1 MITDGIKS
9 VGTNYQSTSV
19 STVVKP
25 SAPEQPLQSN
35 ATETSATQPQIS
47 ITVGESVNSDA
58 NREAT
63 DSEQKLSIEA
73 LKKAVAEINKQSE
86 NSTVQFGIHEETNR
100 ITIKILDK
108 TTREVIREFP
118 PEKVLD
124 QIAKAWELAGLM
136 VDEKR

>member
-9 VGTNYQSTSV
+9 VGANYQSTQV
-19 STVVKP
+19 
-25 SAPEQPLQSN
+25 SAPTRPNIVEQPQV
-35 ATETSATQPQIS
+35 AAPEVVSAPTQIS
-47 ITVGESVNSDA
+47 ITVGESGNGDA
-58 NREAT
+58 SREAS
-63 DSEQKLSIEA
+63 DIEQRRSIEA
-73 LKKAVAEINKQSE
+73 LKKAVNEINRQSE

-108 TTREVIREFP
+108 STREVIREFP

>member
-9 VGTNYQSTSV
+9 VGTNYQSTPV
-19 STVVKP
+19 STVARP
-25 SAPEQPLQSN
+25 SVAEQPVVSTQDVV
-35 ATETSATQPQIS
+35 AAQPQIS
-47 ITVGESVNSDA
+47 ITVGESVNSDG

-73 LKKAVAEINKQSE
+73 LKKAVAEINKQSN

-108 TTREVIREFP
+108 STREVIREFP

>member
-1 MITDGIKS
+1 M
-9 VGTNYQSTSV
+9 
-19 STVVKP
+19 VKP

>member
-1 MITDGIKS
+1 MITEGMKS
-9 VGTNYQSTSV
+9 VGTNYQSVQVNTVTRPSV
-19 STVVKP
+19 
-25 SAPEQPLQSN
+25 AEQPMVSVQE
-35 ATETSATQPQIS
+35 AGIPQPQIS
-47 ITVGESVNSDA
+47 ITVGEGVSGDA
-58 NREAT
+58 SREAT

-73 LKKAVAEINKQSE
+73 LKRAVNEINKQSN

-108 TTREVIREFP
+108 STREVVREFP

>member
-1 MITDGIKS
+1 MITEGIKS
-9 VGTNYQSTSV
+9 VGTNYQSTPINTITRPSGVEHPVV
-19 STVVKP
+19 STQEAGSP
-25 SAPEQPLQSN
+25 
-35 ATETSATQPQIS
+35 QPQIS
-47 ITVGESVNSDA
+47 ITVGDGVSGDA

-63 DSEQKLSIEA
+63 DSEQRRSIEA
-73 LKKAVAEINKQSE
+73 LKKAVNEINKQSN

-108 TTREVIREFP
+108 STREVIREFP

>member
-9 VGTNYQSTSV
+9 VGTNYQSTPV
-19 STVVKP
+19 STVVRP
-25 SAPEQPLQSN
+25 SVAEQPVVSTQDV
-35 ATETSATQPQIS
+35 ATTQPQIS
-47 ITVGESVNSDA
+47 ITVGDSVNNDA

-63 DSEQKLSIEA
+63 DGEQKLSIEA
-73 LKKAVAEINKQSE
+73 LKKAVNEINKQSN

-108 TTREVIREFP
+108 STREVIREFP